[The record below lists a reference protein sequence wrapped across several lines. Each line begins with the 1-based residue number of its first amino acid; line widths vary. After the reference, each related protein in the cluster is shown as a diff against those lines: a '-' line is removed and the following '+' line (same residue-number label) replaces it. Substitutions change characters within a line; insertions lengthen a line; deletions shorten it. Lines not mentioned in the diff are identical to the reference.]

1 MHLDEVCHG
10 VAGLVPVYDDK
21 GDSCLVFC
29 RSGEGKS
36 LTKFTEPH
44 AVETVKRQL
53 ARCYA
58 LDLTAQGIILR
69 RAYQRS
75 TPLPFYLY
83 DGRVYVPL
91 KMRQPKVTG
100 DATYGYLEMSIISK
114 VVPNTNNRCNVI
126 LSDGSSLPVYTQIN
140 TARLAV
146 YFGIEVQRDIFSGLR
161 GKQHQALQALRTLHT
176 YLNS

>member
-1 MHLDEVCHG
+1 LPDI
-10 VAGLVPVYDDK
+10 LPV
-21 GDSCLVFC
+21 
-29 RSGEGKS
+29 GEGEN
-36 LTKFTEPH
+36 LTKFTEPRS
-44 AVETVKRQL
+44 VETVKRQL

-83 DGRVYVPL
+83 DGRVFVPL
-91 KMRQPKVTG
+91 KLRQPKVAG
-100 DATYGYLEMSIISK
+100 DSSYGYLEMGIISK
-114 VVPNTNNRCNVI
+114 TIPDEQGRCRAI
-126 LSDGSSLPVYTQIN
+126 LADDSSLSIYTQIN

-146 YFGIEVQRDIFSGLR
+146 YFGMEVQRDILSR
-161 GKQHQALQALRTLHT
+161 RHRKQREALQALYTLQA